1 MIIGL
6 GTDIVEIDRI
16 EAQIKKSTR
25 LAERVL
31 TSDEQQIFEQ
41 HMHPARYLAKRFAAK
56 EAAVKA
62 LGTGIGHGISW
73 QHISTSNNDLGQPVL
88 SFSGEFAEQCKARGV
103 SHSFVSISDEK
114 HYAVATVILEANGD
128 QNER

>member
-1 MIIGL
+1 MIVGL

-16 EAQIKKSTR
+16 EAQCAKSSR

-31 TSDEQQIFEQ
+31 TASEMAVFGK
-41 HMHPARYLAKRFAAK
+41 HLHPARYLAKRFAAK

-73 QHISTSNNDLGQPVL
+73 QHIEVTNNDLGQPQL
-88 SFSGEFAEQCKARGV
+88 LFSGEFASQCERRGITN
-103 SHSFVSISDEK
+103 SAVSISDEK
-114 HYAVATVILEANGD
+114 HYAVATVILEAG
-128 QNER
+128 Q